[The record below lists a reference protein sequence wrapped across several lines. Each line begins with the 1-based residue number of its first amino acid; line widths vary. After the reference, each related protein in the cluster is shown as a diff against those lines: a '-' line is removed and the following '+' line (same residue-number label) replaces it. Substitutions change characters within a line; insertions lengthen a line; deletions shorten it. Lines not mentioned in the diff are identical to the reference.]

1 MLADEGQLMQ
11 GCEDVW
17 EAACSWHWWAPVH
30 LPDGVSQLTETWVL
44 VLQEE
49 PGAQSCG
56 MARGSEPLKPCTLAC
71 LLPNDQ

>member
-17 EAACSWHWWAPVH
+17 EAVCSWHRWAPVR
-30 LPDGVSQLTETWVL
+30 LPGGGSQLAETWVL

-49 PGAQSCG
+49 PGAWSHS
-56 MARGSEPLKPCTLAC
+56 MARGSGTLEPFGLAC
-71 LLPNDQ
+71 PFPKDP